1 MKKRLTE
8 EEIQHLLEQ
17 GLPLPG
23 EDLPPSSEADINTYR
38 SLFDALKKEP
48 PGGLPYDFSA
58 NLVRRLRAEQGGA
71 ADGRFYLW
79 IILGGLVAVVGACV
93 FLAIQSRDTAAQMT
107 GIIFKYKWGLIFAL
121 ASFGVVQW
129 LDQRLVKHPK
139 HGT

>member
-1 MKKRLTE
+1 MKQRLTE
-8 EEIQHLLEQ
+8 EEIQQLLEK

-23 EDLPPSSEADINTYR
+23 GDLPPSSEADINAYR

-58 NLVRRLRAEQGGA
+58 KLVRRLQAEQGGA

-79 IILGGLVAVVGACV
+79 VLLGLLAAVAGACV
-93 FLAIQSRDTAAQMT
+93 FLAIQSRDSAAQMT
-107 GIIFKYKWGLIFAL
+107 GIVFKYKWGLIFAL
-121 ASFGVVQW
+121 ACFLVVQW
-129 LDQRLVKHPK
+129 LDQRLVKHPR

>member
-1 MKKRLTE
+1 MKQRLTE
-8 EEIQHLLEQ
+8 EEIQQLLEQ

-23 EDLPPSSEADINTYR
+23 GDLLPSSEADINTYR
-38 SLFDALKKEP
+38 SLFNALKKEP

-58 NLVRRLRAEQGGA
+58 KLVRRVQAEQGSA

-79 IILGGLVAVVGACV
+79 VLLGLLVIVVGACI
-93 FLAIQSRDTAAQMT
+93 FLAMQSRETTNQMT

-129 LDQRLVKHPK
+129 LDQRLVTHPK

>member
-1 MKKRLTE
+1 MKQRLTE
-8 EEIQHLLEQ
+8 EEIQQLLEQ

-23 EDLPPSSEADINTYR
+23 GDLPPSSEADINAYR

-58 NLVRRLRAEQGGA
+58 KLVRRLQAEQGGA

-79 IILGGLVAVVGACV
+79 VLFGLLVAVGGVCV
-93 FLAIQSRDTAAQMT
+93 YLATQSRETAAQMT
-107 GIIFKYKWGLIFAL
+107 GVVFKYKWGLIFAL
-121 ASFGVVQW
+121 AGFLIVQW